1 MKLIVGLGNPGPRYH
16 ATRHNLGFLAIEA
29 LGEAHQI
36 PLQHHLPI
44 AVYGEGAVG
53 VRRVVLAKPLTYMNA
68 SGKAV
73 IGLCEHFAVVPRDV
87 IVVHDDLDLPLGRV
101 KLKTQGGDAGHY
113 GVRSVIEHLGTGE
126 FTRIRVGIGRPT
138 SKEEVVLFVLSPF
151 TPDELPLVDCAI
163 RNTVEKIDTLLK
175 LA

>member
-1 MKLIVGLGNPGPRYH
+1 MKLIIGLGNPGPRYH
-16 ATRHNLGFLAIEA
+16 VTRHNLGFLAIEA

-36 PLQHHLPI
+36 PLHHHLPI
-44 AVYGEGAVG
+44 AMYGEGAIG
-53 VRRVVLAKPLTYMNA
+53 ICRVVLAKPLTYMNA

-73 IGLCEHFAVVPRDV
+73 RGLCEHFAIAPRDV

-126 FTRIRVGIGRPT
+126 FTRIRIGIGRPT
-138 SKEEVVLFVLSPF
+138 SKEAVVLFVLSPF
-151 TPDELPLVDCAI
+151 TPDEFPLVDCAI
-163 RNTVEKIDTLLK
+163 RNTVERIDTLLNP
-175 LA
+175 A